1 MAKKETMTNND
12 EHRISK
18 TLWTLYCFFLITSLV
33 VIGKIVYIQY
43 VWEPDQET
51 LKWFTPENSKEAVK
65 PERGTIK
72 DCNGRLLAISTP
84 LYSIH
89 MDCHIL
95 KKELAKGKV
104 KVGKDSI
111 TERDWRQMA
120 MKMCSMLPD
129 IIQDGRTADDFYNTI
144 ITNRDSNKKSGR
156 RNVPLIKDIDHSTLL
171 KLRKLPLY
179 RHGKYISGMKESK
192 EEARKYPYDELG
204 RRLIGDIRI
213 DPNDPKRNR
222 FVGIEG
228 QYDYILRGKEG
239 IQWMKETDKGA
250 IVNPDSSAVKVEH
263 GADIITTIDI
273 DIQDI
278 ADKALRKYIG
288 EDEGIE
294 GGCVVVMEVET
305 GAIKA
310 MANLKKNGKGE
321 LGEYLNMAIG
331 RPGEPGSV
339 FKAATLMTL
348 LEDGKVTLDTEVAT
362 NKGIL
367 KEYPTVTGKDRA
379 LIKYEEQTK
388 RNTITV
394 REGFKRSSNNV
405 FRHLVIKHYGE
416 ESKRKHFTDRL
427 FEYKLHDAYEFDLE
441 EKGYGKSELRKNWSI
456 HDLHSTAVGYS
467 IRETP
472 LNILTFYNAIANKGE
487 MMKPYLIDS
496 HVRGNKIIKQ
506 FKPEILN
513 ASICSRATADTLTA
527 ALKAVTSEGTA
538 KRLRSA
544 KCEIAGKTGTAR
556 TVLDAADKPLKKD
569 PYMTENGERKYQAT
583 FVGFF
588 PANDPKYSAIVT
600 VYTRLTKNEGY
611 GGGNHPAL
619 IMKDIAN
626 HLWSLDR
633 EWGESYR
640 ERADIPDMKAQYIG
654 TRKNGNIVPD
664 VSGMGLMDAIYAI
677 ENNGYRCTYKGM
689 GHVSGQTPQAGV
701 EYNRGGIV
709 NIVLN

>member
-12 EHRISK
+12 GHRISK